1 MKRTPLNAVGV
12 AARLAA
18 LAFLLAA
25 PTALAAAPA
34 SNPGSSAAPAP
45 VPVVDVSVFSRI
57 PVQHAG
63 RVKPFDTFARHHLLL
78 ARQSDS
84 MPGKLASQWLAG
96 LVLGTPGATAERVF
110 KVLNPEVLN
119 ALSVRA
125 RKDHFYS
132 MDELIAAMRPRAQM
146 LAELHRRPR
155 AERSPAEG
163 QLVDLYTK
171 VLTVRDLVGALS
183 CVTPD
188 LRVDEP
194 TLAKDLGVAPGQGV
208 SYYRLLKQR
217 SAISAMLNQADS
229 ATDARRK
236 ALGALGRM
244 LQARQA
250 AATGGGFTIL
260 PPKDPAGTWL
270 SPWEVLDGRPLTP
283 TQSKALD
290 ALDAAVAAVAAGD
303 SAGWNQHLTE
313 YLDAVYADI
322 APVVSRST
330 LSLEVDNNRA
340 QPFVWSNS
348 FYILAFLLLALSWL
362 GWHAVGFRRVALGAF
377 GAGVLLHAAGI
388 VLRIIIMDRP
398 PVATLYESIV
408 FVGFIAALSGLVL
421 ERARRTGLGILMG
434 SVVGSVLHFVG
445 FSYAAEGDTMGM
457 LVAVLNS
464 KFWLATHVVTIAIGY
479 GTALAA
485 GMAGHFYLY
494 VRAFHADQP
503 ERHDEVARNM
513 RGLTLV
519 AIFFT
524 TLGTILGGI
533 WADQSWGRFWGWDPK
548 ENGAL
553 FIVLWLLVIVH
564 GRLGGQLR
572 DLGYAT
578 WLVLGNVVVAVAW
591 FGVNLLNV
599 GLHSYGFT
607 AGVANGLLAF
617 GLGEVLI
624 AGVGYG
630 LARRATARL
639 AREPGADR

>member
-1 MKRTPLNAVGV
+1 MKRAPLMAFGL
-12 AARLAA
+12 AARLSA
-18 LAFLLAA
+18 LALLVAA
-25 PTALAAAPA
+25 PSALAATPAP
-34 SNPGSSAAPAP
+34 PAAPAK

-57 PVQHAG
+57 PVQHGG

-84 MPGKLASQWLAG
+84 MPGKSAAQWLTG
-96 LVLGTPGATAERVF
+96 LVLGTPGATGERVF
-110 KVLNPEVLN
+110 KVRNPEVLS
-119 ALSVRA
+119 ALSLETRQ
-125 RKDHFYS
+125 DHLYS
-132 MDELIAAMRPRAQM
+132 MDELLAAMRPRAQM

-155 AERSPAEG
+155 EQRSLAEG

-171 VLTVRDLVGALS
+171 VLTVMDLAGALS

-188 LRVDEP
+188 LRVDDP
-194 TLAKDLGVAPGQGV
+194 TLAKELGLQPGQGV

-217 SAISAMLNQADS
+217 AAIAAMVKQADS
-229 ATDARRK
+229 ATDARKK

-270 SPWEVLDGRPLTP
+270 SPWTVLDGRPLTP
-283 TQSKALD
+283 TQTKALD
-290 ALDAAVAAVAAGD
+290 ALDAAVASIAAGD
-303 SAGWNQHLTE
+303 TGAWNQHLTE
-313 YLDAVYADI
+313 YLDAVYEEI

-330 LSLEVDNNRA
+330 LSLEVSYNA
-340 QPFVWSNS
+340 AKPFVWSNT
-348 FYILAFLLLALSWL
+348 FYIIAFLLLALSWL
-362 GWHAVGFRRVALGAF
+362 GWHAVGLRRVALGALVV
-377 GAGVLLHAAGI
+377 GVLLHATGI
-388 VLRIIIMDRP
+388 VLRVIIMDRP
-398 PVATLYESIV
+398 PVATLYESVV
-408 FVGFIAALSGLVL
+408 FVGFIAALSGLIL

-434 SVVGSVLHFVG
+434 AVAGSVLHFLG

-494 VRAFHADQP
+494 VRAFHPDQP

-617 GLGEVLI
+617 GLGEALI

-639 AREPGADR
+639 ARDDEGGASV